1 MITGIENNLQELSQ
15 TLGSISEELYTRKS
29 KYLFGSSI
37 GQHIRHILEMYEVLL
52 EGYSSGRFSFEN
64 RHRKQI
70 LEESVKEMLSTIEQI
85 VSGINKKDKDLICI
99 LNDNEANEQQIKST
113 YFRELL
119 YCFEHGI
126 HHQALIKV
134 ALKEFEWEN
143 IPENFGVAP
152 STIKFRLA
160 CAQ

>member
-1 MITGIENNLQELSQ
+1 MITSIENNLQELSCI
-15 TLGSISEELYTRKS
+15 LGSVSDELYTSKS

-37 GQHIRHILEMYEVLL
+37 GQHVRHILEMYEVLL
-52 EGYSSGRFSFEN
+52 ESYSIGKFSFEN
-64 RHRKQI
+64 RNRRQI
-70 LEESVKEMLSTIEQI
+70 LEESAKEMLFTIEQI
-85 VSGINKKDKDLICI
+85 ISKINKEDKELICV
-99 LNDNEANEQQIKST
+99 LNDNEINEEHLKTT

-134 ALKEFEWEN
+134 ALKEFGWEN

>member
-1 MITGIENNLQELSQ
+1 MIQDIEQNLKELGN
-15 TLGSISEELYTRKS
+15 TLRCISDELYTRKS
-29 KYLFGSSI
+29 QYLFGSSM
-37 GQHIRHILEMYEVLL
+37 GQHVRHILEMYEVVLK
-52 EGYSSGRFSFEN
+52 GYSLDQFSYDRRERN
-64 RHRKQI
+64 TI
-70 LEESVKEMLSTIEQI
+70 LEESVEEMYFVISRISSEI
-85 VSGINKKDKDLICI
+85 KKKDKGLICTI
-99 LNDNEANEQQIKST
+99 YNNKGNKKELKTT

-160 CAQ
+160 CVQ

>member
-1 MITGIENNLQELSQ
+1 MIKSIEKNLQELSQ
-15 TLGSISEELYTRKS
+15 TIGPISDQLYRMKS

-37 GQHIRHILEMYEVLL
+37 GQHIRHILEMYQVLL
-52 EGYSSGRFSFEN
+52 SGYPSGSFSFEN
-64 RHRKQI
+64 RKRNKA
-70 LEESVKEMLSTIEQI
+70 LEENVREMLCTIEKI
-85 VSGINKKDKDLICI
+85 VAEINKKDKELICI
-99 LNDNEANEQQIKST
+99 LHDNANHKQELKTT

>member
-1 MITGIENNLQELSQ
+1 MIRSIENNLQELSRII
-15 TLGSISEELYTRKS
+15 GPISDHLYTKKS

-52 EGYSSGRFSFEN
+52 SGYHSGKFSFEN
-64 RHRKQI
+64 RKRNQT
-70 LEESVKEMLSTIEQI
+70 LEENVKEMLSTIESI
-85 VSGINKKDKDLICI
+85 SAEINKKDKELICV
-99 LNDNEANEQQIKST
+99 LHDHANQQQELKTT

-152 STIKFRLA
+152 STVKFRLA
-160 CAQ
+160 CVQ

>member
-1 MITGIENNLQELSQ
+1 MIKSIENNLLELSQ
-15 TLGSISEELYTRKS
+15 IVGPISDQLYRKKS

-52 EGYSSGRFSFEN
+52 SGYSSGRFSFEN
-64 RHRKQI
+64 RNRKQI
-70 LEESVKEMLSTIEQI
+70 LEESVKEMLDTIKRIAAEI
-85 VSGINKKDKDLICI
+85 KKEDKELICV
-99 LNDNEANEQQIKST
+99 LYDQTNNEQQLKTT

-152 STIKFRLA
+152 STVKFRLA

>member
-1 MITGIENNLQELSQ
+1 MIKSIENNLQELSQ
-15 TLGSISEELYTRKS
+15 IINPLSDHLYTKKS

-52 EGYSSGRFSFEN
+52 AGYPSGRFSFEN
-64 RHRKQI
+64 RKRNQA
-70 LEESVKEMLSTIEQI
+70 LEENVREMLFTVERIAAE
-85 VSGINKKDKDLICI
+85 INKKDKELFCVLHDHA
-99 LNDNEANEQQIKST
+99 NNEQELKTT

-152 STIKFRLA
+152 STVKFRLA

>member
-1 MITGIENNLQELSQ
+1 MIKSIENNLYELSQ
-15 TLGSISEELYTRKS
+15 ILSPVSVQLYTRES

-37 GQHIRHILEMYEVLL
+37 GQHVRHILEMYEVLL

-64 RHRKQI
+64 RKRNHT
-70 LEESVKEMLSTIEQI
+70 LEENVREMLCTVEKIAAE
-85 VSGINKKDKDLICI
+85 INKKDKELICVLYDQTNI
-99 LNDNEANEQQIKST
+99 QQELKTT

-152 STIKFRLA
+152 STIKFRLT

>member
-1 MITGIENNLQELSQ
+1 MIKSIENNLQELLQ
-15 TLGSISEELYTRKS
+15 AVGSISDELYTRKS

-37 GQHIRHILEMYEVLL
+37 GQHVRHILEIYETLL
-52 EGYSSGRFSFEN
+52 TGYHSGKFSFEN
-64 RHRKQI
+64 RKRDLA
-70 LEESVKEMLSTIEQI
+70 LEENVREMQRMVGRIAAEIHKEDKVLICVLHDHSNKEQKLST
-85 VSGINKKDKDLICI
+85 
-99 LNDNEANEQQIKST
+99 T

-152 STIKFRLA
+152 STLKFRLT
-160 CAQ
+160 CVQ

>member
-1 MITGIENNLQELSQ
+1 MINSIDENLKELYRILATVSP
-15 TLGSISEELYTRKS
+15 ELYTKKS
-29 KYLFGSSI
+29 RYLFGSSI
-37 GQHIRHILEMYEVLL
+37 GQHMRHILEMYEVVL
-52 EGYSSGRFSFEN
+52 EGYEYGRFSFDK
-64 RHRKQI
+64 RSRKLI
-70 LEESVKEMLSTIEQI
+70 LEENIDEMLSAIQKI
-85 VSGINKKDKDLICI
+85 NSGINKEDKELICI
-99 LNDNEANEQQIKST
+99 LYDNENNEQQLRTT

-134 ALKEFEWEN
+134 ALKEFKWKE

-152 STIKFRLA
+152 STIKFRIA

>member
-1 MITGIENNLQELSQ
+1 MIKSIENNLYELSQ
-15 TLGSISEELYTRKS
+15 ILSPVSVQLYTRES

-37 GQHIRHILEMYEVLL
+37 GQHVRHILEMYEVLL
-52 EGYSSGRFSFEN
+52 AGYSSGRFSFEN
-64 RHRKQI
+64 RKRNQT
-70 LEESVKEMLSTIEQI
+70 LEESVREMLCTIEKVAAEI
-85 VSGINKKDKDLICI
+85 DKKDKELICI
-99 LNDNEANEQQIKST
+99 LHDHANNEQELKTT

-134 ALKEFEWEN
+134 VLKEFEWEN

>member
-1 MITGIENNLQELSQ
+1 MIKSIENNLQELSQ
-15 TLGSISEELYTRKS
+15 TVGPISDQLYRKKSI
-29 KYLFGSSI
+29 YLFGSSI

-52 EGYSSGRFSFEN
+52 AGYSSGRFSFEN
-64 RHRKQI
+64 RNRKQT
-70 LEESVKEMLSTIEQI
+70 LEENVTEMISTIGRIAVE
-85 VSGINKKDKDLICI
+85 INKKDKDLICV
-99 LNDNEANEQQIKST
+99 LHDHVNKEQELRTT

-126 HHQALIKV
+126 HHQVLIKV

-152 STIKFRLA
+152 STVKFRLV

>member
-1 MITGIENNLQELSQ
+1 MIKSIVNNLQELSQ
-15 TLGSISEELYTRKS
+15 IIEPVSDHLYTKKS

-37 GQHIRHILEMYEVLL
+37 GQHVRHILEMYEVLL
-52 EGYSSGRFSFEN
+52 AGYPSARFSFEN
-64 RHRKQI
+64 RRRNQA
-70 LEESVKEMLSTIEQI
+70 LEESVQEMLFTVERIAAE
-85 VSGINKKDKDLICI
+85 INKKDKELICV
-99 LNDNEANEQQIKST
+99 LHDHENNEQELKTT

-134 ALKEFEWEN
+134 ALTEFEWES

-152 STIKFRLA
+152 STVKFRLA

>member
-1 MITGIENNLQELSQ
+1 MIKSIENNLQELSRII
-15 TLGSISEELYTRKS
+15 GPISDHLYTKKS

-52 EGYSSGRFSFEN
+52 SGYSSGKFSFEN
-64 RHRKQI
+64 RKRSQT
-70 LEESVKEMLSTIEQI
+70 LEESVKEMLSTIEDI
-85 VSGINKKDKDLICI
+85 SAEINKKDKELICI
-99 LNDNEANEQQIKST
+99 LHDHANNEQQLKTT

-152 STIKFRLA
+152 STVKFRLA

>member
-1 MITGIENNLQELSQ
+1 MIKSIEKNLQELSR
-15 TLGSISEELYTRKS
+15 TVGPISDHLYRKES

-52 EGYSSGRFSFEN
+52 DGYSSGRFSFEN
-64 RHRKQI
+64 RKRKQV
-70 LEESVKEMLSTIEQI
+70 LEENVMEMISTIERI
-85 VSGINKKDKDLICI
+85 SAEINKKDKDLICV
-99 LNDNEANEQQIKST
+99 LHDHANHEQEVKTT

-152 STIKFRLA
+152 STVKFRLT

>member
-1 MITGIENNLQELSQ
+1 MIKSVENNLRELSH
-15 TLGSISEELYTRKS
+15 TVGFISDELYTKKS

-37 GQHIRHILEMYEVLL
+37 GQHVRHILEIYDALL
-52 EGYSSGRFSFEN
+52 AGYSSGKFSFEN
-64 RHRKQI
+64 RKRSRI
-70 LEESVKEMLSTIEQI
+70 LEENVKEMLYTIERL
-85 VSGINKKDKDLICI
+85 VAEINKKDREMICVLHDH
-99 LNDNEANEQQIKST
+99 LNNEQELKTT

-134 ALKEFEWEN
+134 ALKEFEWKN

-152 STIKFRLA
+152 STVKFRLA
-160 CAQ
+160 CAR